1 MAAAI
6 KIGTIFAGYRIEG
19 VLGRGG
25 MGVVYL
31 AEQPELGRRV
41 AIKVI
46 APALASDPDYLQR
59 FRRESRLAAA
69 IEHPNAIPIYEA
81 GVADEDMPYLVMR
94 YVEGEDLS
102 SLLRREGRLDTKRA
116 AAIVDQIAGA
126 LDEAHAR
133 GLVHRDVK
141 PANVIVESRR
151 GTEHAYLTDFG
162 LTREMD
168 ASSGVTATG
177 RWVGTIDYASPEQ
190 IKGRP
195 VDARCDVYAL
205 GCVLFTTLT
214 GRLPFER
221 DEDVAKLYAHVSEPP
236 PMASAVAPDVSQE
249 VDRVISRAMAKDP
262 DFRFPSAGDF
272 GRAAL
277 AAATGT
283 PVAEPEHTVAT
294 GEAAPATEP
303 APPPVAPSPTKPA
316 DTSAPADPRSTV
328 DASAARPTTPPS
340 TVEASAAQPTAPPR
354 EPPAE
359 PPTAAAPPSEPR
371 RSARAGGRRRLA
383 ALAGVLAVGAAV
395 AVGIIAL
402 TGGGSDDAKL
412 SSATGGG
419 DKTRAGNGGGGKPN
433 PLDEIKFVPFTDA
446 SAFNVEVPDGWEP
459 VAVERPLGP
468 DVKWT
473 ALQNPDAPMNLQ
485 IHYGSPQSA
494 SESAQQ
500 ARDERTAEPGYVKTL
515 TFEDTTVGGRA
526 ALLYGYVHAEDA
538 SKGLPAIP
546 DATVFNYFF
555 EDGGE
560 TWRTRAAVSTSEQ
573 DSAELAKGIAT
584 KMAET
589 LTPTG

>member
-1 MAAAI
+1 MAGAI

-31 AEQPELGRRV
+31 AEQPELGRKV

-59 FRRESRLAAA
+59 FKRESRLAAA

-81 GVADEDMPYLVMR
+81 GVADEDTPYLVMR

-236 PMASAVAPDVSQE
+236 PRASAVAPDVSRD
-249 VDRVISRAMAKDP
+249 VDGVITRAMAKDP
-262 DFRFPSAGDF
+262 DFRFPSAGDM

-303 APPPVAPSPTKPA
+303 APPPVTPAPTKPA
-316 DTSAPADPRSTV
+316 TPSAGEPE
-328 DASAARPTTPPS
+328 S
-340 TVEASAAQPTAPPR
+340 TVEASAAQPTAPAG
-354 EPPAE
+354 EPPAEPAAE
-359 PPTAAAPPSEPR
+359 PPTAAAAPSQPGR
-371 RSARAGGRRRLA
+371 PSRAGGRRRLA
-383 ALAGVLAVGAAV
+383 ALAAVLAVGAVVAV
-395 AVGIIAL
+395 AVVAL
-402 TGGGSDDAKL
+402 SGGGGGDATSASTGGGGGAS
-412 SSATGGG
+412 GGG
-419 DKTRAGNGGGGKPN
+419 QSASAVD
-433 PLDEIKFVPFTDA
+433 IKFEPFTA
-446 SAFNVEVPDGWEP
+446 SAFTVKVPKGWDK
-459 VAVERPLGP
+459 VADEISIGQSVT
-468 DVKWT
+468 WT
-473 ALQNPDAPMNLQ
+473 ALASPDEQMNVQ
-485 IHYGSPQSA
+485 IQYGP
-494 SESAQQ
+494 SEPAIEAANR
-500 ARDERTAEPGYVKTL
+500 ARGEREKDPDYRPL
-515 TFEDTTVGGRA
+515 TFEQTTVGGREA
-526 ALLYGYVHAEDA
+526 VLYGFVHFEEAMH
-538 SKGLPAIP
+538 GLPPIP
-546 DATVFNYFF
+546 EASVFNYFF
-555 EDGGE
+555 EDGGFA
-560 TWRTRAAVSTSEQ
+560 WRTRAAVSTSVQ
-573 DSAELAKGIAT
+573 DSDSLAKGIAT

>member
-31 AEQPELGRRV
+31 AEQPELGRNV

-46 APALASDPDYLQR
+46 APALASDPDYLER

-81 GVADEDMPYLVMR
+81 GVADEDTPYLVMR

-102 SLLRREGRLDTKRA
+102 SLLRREGRLETRRA

-168 ASSGVTATG
+168 ASSGVTGTG

-190 IKGRP
+190 IKGKP

-221 DEDVAKLYAHVSEPP
+221 TEDVAKLYAHVSEPP
-236 PMASAVAPDVSQE
+236 PVPSSIVDDLPED
-249 VDRVISRAMAKDP
+249 VDRVITRAMAKDP

-272 GRAAL
+272 GRAAM
-277 AAATGT
+277 AAATGVA
-283 PVAEPEHTVAT
+283 VAEPEHSVAT
-294 GEAAPATEP
+294 GEAAPATQP
-303 APPPVAPSPTKPA
+303 SPGAAPSPTEPSELPPTESAEQPPTQPA
-316 DTSAPADPRSTV
+316 STV
-328 DASAARPTTPPS
+328 AG
-340 TVEASAAQPTAPPR
+340 
-354 EPPAE
+354 E
-359 PPTAAAPPSEPR
+359 PPTAAPPPTEPPGGPPPPTR
-371 RSARAGGRRRLA
+371 PEQPRPSRAGARRRRFV
-383 ALAGVLAVGAAV
+383 ALGAVLAVGAAV
-395 AVGIIAL
+395 AIAIVAL
-402 TGGGSDDAKL
+402 GGGGGGGS
-412 SSATGGG
+412 STSAT
-419 DKTRAGNGGGGKPN
+419 NGGGGKTQAKSATN
-433 PLDEIKFVPFTDA
+433 GGKKGGGGGTTQVAGVTVVPFTDA
-446 SAFNVEVPDGWEP
+446 AAFTVDVPKGSKPGVVDDE
-459 VAVERPLGP
+459 LGGG
-468 DVKWT
+468 VVLT
-473 ALQNPDAPMNLQ
+473 ALVTPDRKIDTEIQQASSDAAAQADKAEAMRQ
-485 IHYGSPQSA
+485 QEGATEFARGSTTVA
-494 SESAQQ
+494 GRKTYYLGYTHTESA
-500 ARDERTAEPGYVKTL
+500 R
-515 TFEDTTVGGRA
+515 
-526 ALLYGYVHAEDA
+526 HN
-538 SKGLPAIP
+538 LP
-546 DATVFNYFF
+546 DM
-555 EDGGE
+555 GE
-560 TWRTRAAVSTSEQ
+560 TAVYTSFFNEGAFSWRTRAAVSTSVA
-573 DSAELAKGIAT
+573 DSAKVAKALST
-584 KMAET
+584 HMAET
-589 LTPTG
+589 FELK

>member
-46 APALASDPDYLQR
+46 APALASDPDYLER
-59 FRRESRLAAA
+59 FSRESRLAAA

-81 GVADEDMPYLVMR
+81 GVVDDEMPYLVMR

-102 SLLRREGRLDTKRA
+102 SLLRREGKLDPRRA

-190 IKGRP
+190 IKGGP

-221 DEDVAKLYAHVSEPP
+221 QEDVAKLYAHVSEPP
-236 PMASAVAPDVSQE
+236 PKASTVVPDISE
-249 VDRVISRAMAKDP
+249 DVDRVISRAMAKDP
-262 DFRFPSAGDF
+262 DSRFPSAGDM

-277 AAATGT
+277 SAATGAT
-283 PVAEPEHTVAT
+283 VAEPERTVAT

-303 APPPVAPSPTKPA
+303 APPPVSPAPTRPA
-316 DTSAPADPRSTV
+316 EPESTV
-328 DASAARPTTPPS
+328 EASGAKPPAPPS
-340 TVEASAAQPTAPPR
+340 TVEASAAQPTAPPS

-359 PPTAAAPPSEPR
+359 PPTAALPSGEAPKPT
-371 RSARAGGRRRLA
+371 RAGGRRRLA
-383 ALAGVLAVGAAV
+383 MLAGVLAVGVAV
-395 AVGIIAL
+395 AVGIVAL
-402 TGGGSDDAKL
+402 TGGGGGDART

-419 DKTRAGNGGGGKPN
+419 GGDKTSIDGGGGSN
-433 PLDEIKFVPFTDA
+433 GLAGIEFRQLDA
-446 SAFNVEVPDGWEP
+446 SAFTVDVPKEWDTVAQEISLGNNVTWTGLKSPDGQMN
-459 VAVERPLGP
+459 VQI
-468 DVKWT
+468 
-473 ALQNPDAPMNLQ
+473 QNNPTETPT
-485 IHYGSPQSA
+485 QSA
-494 SESAQQ
+494 DEAHRLRPDELGYKEITFGPAEAGS
-500 ARDERTAEPGYVKTL
+500 RDAI
-515 TFEDTTVGGRA
+515 
-526 ALLYGYVHAEDA
+526 LYGFLHQEEE
-538 SKGLPAIP
+538 SRGLPGIP
-546 DATVFNYFF
+546 EAAVFTYFF
-555 EDGGE
+555 EDAGLG
-560 TWRTRAAVSTSEQ
+560 WRTRAAVSTSEPHG
-573 DSAELAKGIAT
+573 AETAEALAT

>member
-31 AEQPELGRRV
+31 AEQPELGRKV

-46 APALASDPDYLQR
+46 APALASDPDYLER
-59 FRRESRLAAA
+59 FKRESRLAAA

-81 GVADEDMPYLVMR
+81 GVADEDTPYLVMR

-102 SLLRREGRLDTKRA
+102 SLLRREGRLETRRA

-133 GLVHRDVK
+133 GLVHRDIK

-190 IKGRP
+190 IQGKP

-221 DEDVAKLYAHVSEPP
+221 EEDVAKLYAHVSEPP
-236 PMASAVAPDVSQE
+236 PVPSSIVGGVPED
-249 VDRVISRAMAKDP
+249 VDRVITRAMAKDP

-272 GRAAL
+272 GRAAM
-277 AAATGT
+277 AAATGVD
-283 PVAEPEHTVAT
+283 VAEPEHSVAT
-294 GEAAPATEP
+294 GEAAPATQPSPGAAPTPTRPAEPLPTEP
-303 APPPVAPSPTKPA
+303 A
-316 DTSAPADPRSTV
+316 STV
-328 DASAARPTTPPS
+328 GAGEP
-340 TVEASAAQPTAPPR
+340 PTAVPPT

-359 PPTAAAPPSEPR
+359 PPPPTRPEQPKPT
-371 RSARAGGRRRLA
+371 RAGARMPRLT
-383 ALAGVLAVGAAV
+383 ALVAVLALGAAV
-395 AVGIIAL
+395 AIAVVL
-402 TGGGSDDAKL
+402 LSGGGGGGSSS
-412 SSATGGG
+412 SSA
-419 DKTRAGNGGGGKPN
+419 ANGGGGKTQAN
-433 PLDEIKFVPFTDA
+433 SGKNGGKKSGGGGGLAKQVDGIKFAEFTGA
-446 SAFNVEVPDGWEP
+446 SDFTVNAPKGWQATATEAPLTSPGISLTVLLSPDQTMNVQVLKGEEAPP
-459 VAVERPLGP
+459 AQVAST
-468 DVKWT
+468 T
-473 ALQNPDAPMNLQ
+473 ADQ
-485 IHYGSPQSA
+485 
-494 SESAQQ
+494 
-500 ARDERTAEPGYVKTL
+500 RTAEGATAVSVKS
-515 TFEDTTVGGRA
+515 TTVGGKQA
-526 ALLYGYVHAEDA
+526 SLLTYVHDEPAGH
-538 SKGLPAIP
+538 GLPDMGPVYVA
-546 DATVFNYFF
+546 NYFF
-555 EDGGE
+555 DDAGFL
-560 TWRTRAAVSTSEQ
+560 WRTRAAVETSVK
-573 DSAELAKGIAT
+573 DGKKVSFDLAT
-584 KMAET
+584 EMART
-589 LTPTG
+589 LKPTS

>member
-59 FRRESRLAAA
+59 FKRESRLAAA

-81 GVADEDMPYLVMR
+81 GVADEEMPYLVMR

-102 SLLRREGRLDTKRA
+102 SLIRREGRLDTRRA

-190 IKGRP
+190 IKGGP

-205 GCVLFTTLT
+205 GCVLFTSLA

-236 PMASAVAPDVSQE
+236 PAASSVVDGVPPE

-262 DFRFPSAGDF
+262 DYRFPSAGDF
-272 GRAAL
+272 GRAAM
-277 AAATGT
+277 AAATGVEV
-283 PVAEPEHTVAT
+283 PEPEHTVAT

-303 APPPVAPSPTKPA
+303 SPGAAPTPTKPSEPPP
-316 DTSAPADPRSTV
+316 TEPASTV
-328 DASAARPTTPPS
+328 GAGGPPTAVRPT
-340 TVEASAAQPTAPPR
+340 

-359 PPTAAAPPSEPR
+359 SPPP
-371 RSARAGGRRRLA
+371 
-383 ALAGVLAVGAAV
+383 
-395 AVGIIAL
+395 
-402 TGGGSDDAKL
+402 
-412 SSATGGG
+412 
-419 DKTRAGNGGGGKPN
+419 
-433 PLDEIKFVPFTDA
+433 
-446 SAFNVEVPDGWEP
+446 
-459 VAVERPLGP
+459 
-468 DVKWT
+468 
-473 ALQNPDAPMNLQ
+473 
-485 IHYGSPQSA
+485 
-494 SESAQQ
+494 
-500 ARDERTAEPGYVKTL
+500 
-515 TFEDTTVGGRA
+515 
-526 ALLYGYVHAEDA
+526 
-538 SKGLPAIP
+538 
-546 DATVFNYFF
+546 
-555 EDGGE
+555 
-560 TWRTRAAVSTSEQ
+560 
-573 DSAELAKGIAT
+573 
-584 KMAET
+584 
-589 LTPTG
+589 

>member
-1 MAAAI
+1 MAAQV

-31 AEQPELGRRV
+31 AEQAELGRRV

-59 FRRESRLAAA
+59 FKRESRLAAA

-81 GVADEDMPYLVMR
+81 GVADEDTPYLVMR

-102 SLLRREGRLDTKRA
+102 SLLRREGRLDSKRA
-116 AAIVDQIAGA
+116 ASIVDQIAGA
-126 LDEAHAR
+126 LDEAHSR

-190 IKGRP
+190 IKGGP

-221 DEDVAKLYAHVSEPP
+221 QEDVAKLYAHVSEPP
-236 PMASAVAPDVSQE
+236 PKASTVVPGISEDV
-249 VDRVISRAMAKDP
+249 DGVISRAMAKDP
-262 DFRFPSAGDF
+262 DFRFPSAGDM

-294 GEAAPATEP
+294 GEAAPATQP
-303 APPPVAPSPTKPA
+303 APPPVDPGPTKTADGPA
-316 DTSAPADPRSTV
+316 PVEPESTLG
-328 DASAARPTTPPS
+328 ASQARPTAPPS
-340 TVEASAAQPTAPPR
+340 TVEASAAQPTAS
-354 EPPAE
+354 ASE
-359 PPTAAAPPSEPR
+359 PPTAAIPPGESPKP
-371 RSARAGGRRRLA
+371 SRAGGRRRLA
-383 ALAGVLAVGAAV
+383 ALAAVLAVGAAV

-402 TGGGSDDAKL
+402 TGGGDGGKS

-419 DKTRAGNGGGGKPN
+419 GGGKASTDNGGGGQSSPF
-433 PLDEIKFVPFTDA
+433 KFVPFTQA
-446 SAFNVEVPDGWEP
+446 SAFSVDVPKGWTP
-459 VAVERPLGP
+459 VAVERPLGS
-468 DVKWT
+468 DVIWT

-494 SESAQQ
+494 AESAQG
-500 ARDERTAEPGYVKTL
+500 ARDERTAEPGYAETL
-515 TFEDTTVGGRA
+515 TFENKTVGGREA
-526 ALLYGYVHAEDA
+526 ILYAYVHDEEA
-538 SKGLPAIP
+538 SKGLPALGE
-546 DATVFNYFF
+546 ATVFNYFF

-560 TWRTRAAVSTSEQ
+560 TWRTRAAVATSEP
-573 DSAELAKGIAT
+573 DSSRLAEGIAT

>member
-31 AEQPELGRRV
+31 AEQPALGRKV

-46 APALASDPDYLQR
+46 APSLASDPDYLER

-102 SLLRREGRLDTKRA
+102 SLLRREGRLETRRA

-190 IKGRP
+190 IKGKP

-214 GRLPFER
+214 GHLPFER
-221 DEDVAKLYAHVSEPP
+221 EEDVAKLYAHVSEPP
-236 PMASAVAPDVSQE
+236 PAPSELVEGVSDELDVVVE
-249 VDRVISRAMAKDP
+249 RAMAKEP
-262 DFRFPSAGDF
+262 DDRYLSAGDL

-277 AAATGT
+277 SAATGA
-283 PVAEPEHTVAT
+283 PVSQPEHSVAT
-294 GEAAPATEP
+294 GEAAPVTQPAEPTPTKPSEPPPTEP
-303 APPPVAPSPTKPA
+303 ASTVAGEPPRVAPPPTEPPGEPPPPTRPEQ
-316 DTSAPADPRSTV
+316 P
-328 DASAARPTTPPS
+328 RPT
-340 TVEASAAQPTAPPR
+340 
-354 EPPAE
+354 
-359 PPTAAAPPSEPR
+359 
-371 RSARAGGRRRLA
+371 RAGARRRRLT
-383 ALAGVLAVGAAV
+383 ALGAVLAVGAAV
-395 AVGIIAL
+395 AIAVVLL
-402 TGGGSDDAKL
+402 TGGR
-412 SSATGGG
+412 GGG
-419 DKTRAGNGGGGKPN
+419 SPSSTGTNGGSKTQANSGKNRGNKVGGGGGSRNVVDGVK
-433 PLDEIKFVPFTDA
+433 LVPFKEA
-446 SAFNVEVPDGWEP
+446 AAFTVDVPKGSEP
-459 VAVERPLGP
+459 GVIDEQLGGAM
-468 DVKWT
+468 DVVLT
-473 ALQNPDAPMNLQ
+473 ALVTPDQKIDVEIQQASSTAAAQADKAETERQQEPGATEFARGQ
-485 IHYGSPQSA
+485 ATVAGRPTHYLGYTHT
-494 SESAQQ
+494 ESA
-500 ARDERTAEPGYVKTL
+500 R
-515 TFEDTTVGGRA
+515 
-526 ALLYGYVHAEDA
+526 H
-538 SKGLPAIP
+538 GLP
-546 DATVFNYFF
+546 DM
-555 EDGGE
+555 GE
-560 TWRTRAAVSTSEQ
+560 TAVYTLFFDEGNFSWRTRAAVSTSVAN
-573 DSAELAKGIAT
+573 SAKVAKDLST
-584 KMAET
+584 RMAESFQ
-589 LTPTG
+589 LN

>member
-6 KIGTIFAGYRIEG
+6 KIGTIFAGYRIGG

-31 AEQPELGRRV
+31 AEQPDLGRRV

-46 APALASDPDYLQR
+46 APALASDPDYLAR
-59 FRRESRLAAA
+59 FKRESRLAAA

-102 SLLRREGRLDTKRA
+102 TLLRREGKLEVRRA

-162 LTREMD
+162 LTREID

-221 DEDVAKLYAHVSEPP
+221 SEDVAKLYAHVSEPP
-236 PMASAVAPDVSQE
+236 PAPSSVVDGVPKDLDRAVT
-249 VDRVISRAMAKDP
+249 RAMAKDP

-272 GRAAL
+272 GRAAM
-277 AAATGT
+277 AAATGVE
-283 PVAEPEHTVAT
+283 VAEPEHTVAT

-303 APPPVAPSPTKPA
+303 SPGAAPTPTKPSEPPPTEPA
-316 DTSAPADPRSTV
+316 STVDVDTSAG
-328 DASAARPTTPPS
+328 SA
-340 TVEASAAQPTAPPR
+340 
-354 EPPAE
+354 PAE
-359 PPTAAAPPSEPR
+359 PPDEPPAPTRPEEPR
-371 RSARAGGRRRLA
+371 PSRAGATRRRRLA
-383 ALAGVLAVGAAV
+383 ALAAVLAVGAAV
-395 AVGIIAL
+395 AIAVVAL
-402 TGGGSDDAKL
+402 GGGGGGATTS

-419 DKTRAGNGGGGKPN
+419 ANAHPDKNGGGG
-433 PLDEIKFVPFTDA
+433 DGSATVDGIEMVPFSGA
-446 SAFNVEVPDGWEP
+446 SAFAVDVPKGSQPTVTEESQGDISLTVLLSPDEKMNVQVEQAPEESPSVTASEAGQLRSTEGASQVSSKPVTVAGHQAYLLQYVHDEPAKHNLPDMGE
-459 VAVERPLGP
+459 VAVANYL
-468 DVKWT
+468 
-473 ALQNPDAPMNLQ
+473 
-485 IHYGSPQSA
+485 
-494 SESAQQ
+494 
-500 ARDERTAEPGYVKTL
+500 
-515 TFEDTTVGGRA
+515 
-526 ALLYGYVHAEDA
+526 
-538 SKGLPAIP
+538 
-546 DATVFNYFF
+546 FN
-555 EDGGE
+555 D
-560 TWRTRAAVSTSEQ
+560 
-573 DSAELAKGIAT
+573 
-584 KMAET
+584 
-589 LTPTG
+589 

>member
-31 AEQPELGRRV
+31 AEQPELGRKV

-46 APALASDPDYLQR
+46 APALASDPDYLER

-81 GVADEDMPYLVMR
+81 GVVDEDMPYLVMR

-102 SLLRREGRLDTKRA
+102 SLLRREGRLEARRA

-221 DEDVAKLYAHVSEPP
+221 EEDVAKLYAHVSEPP
-236 PMASAVAPDVSQE
+236 PAPSSLVEGLPKD
-249 VDRVISRAMAKDP
+249 VDRVITRAMAKDP

-272 GRAAL
+272 GRAAM
-277 AAATGT
+277 AAATGVH
-283 PVAEPEHTVAT
+283 VAEPEHSVAT
-294 GEAAPATEP
+294 GEAAPATQP
-303 APPPVAPSPTKPA
+303 SPGAAPTPTKPSELPP
-316 DTSAPADPRSTV
+316 TESAEQPPTEPASTV
-328 DASAARPTTPPS
+328 AAGP
-340 TVEASAAQPTAPPR
+340 PTAVP
-354 EPPAE
+354 PPAE
-359 PPTAAAPPSEPR
+359 PPPPTRPEQPR
-371 RSARAGGRRRLA
+371 PARAGARRRRLA
-383 ALAGVLAVGAAV
+383 ALGVVLAVGAAV
-395 AVGIIAL
+395 AIAVL
-402 TGGGSDDAKL
+402 ALGGGGGGGGSS

-419 DKTRAGNGGGGKPN
+419 GGGNAQKSSGKNGGGSGSGRIKQV
-433 PLDEIKFVPFTDA
+433 DGIKFAKFTDA
-446 SAFNVEVPDGWEP
+446 KAFTVNAPEGWKPGVVEEGVGSGVFLTGLASPDGTMNFQVLQGPAEP
-459 VAVERPLGP
+459 PE
-468 DVKWT
+468 
-473 ALQNPDAPMNLQ
+473 
-485 IHYGSPQSA
+485 QSA
-494 SESAQQ
+494 AD
-500 ARDERTAEPGYVKTL
+500 ARAKREQDPGYAQL
-515 TFEDTTVGGRA
+515 TFHGVSVGGRDA
-526 ALLYGYVHAEDA
+526 VLYGYQHAEPADHN
-538 SKGLPAIP
+538 LPAISE
-546 DATVFNYFF
+546 ATVYNYYF
-555 EDGGE
+555 EDSGSA
-560 TWRTRAAVSTSEQ
+560 WRTRMAVSTS
-573 DSAELAKGIAT
+573 DSDSQKRALDMAT
-584 KMAET
+584 QMAET
-589 LTPTG
+589 LKPTS

>member
-46 APALASDPDYLQR
+46 APALASDPDYLER

-81 GVADEDMPYLVMR
+81 GVADQDMPYLVMR

-236 PMASAVAPDVSQE
+236 PTASAVVPGVSQE

-303 APPPVAPSPTKPA
+303 APPPVTATPTKPA
-316 DTSAPADPRSTV
+316 NTPTLAEPESTV
-328 DASAARPTTPPS
+328 EASEARPTAPPS
-340 TVEASAAQPTAPPR
+340 TVEASAARPTA
-354 EPPAE
+354 PPAE
-359 PPTAAAPPSEPR
+359 PPTAALRGEPPRP
-371 RSARAGGRRRLA
+371 ARAGGRRRLA
-383 ALAGVLAVGAAV
+383 ALAGVLAVGAVIAV
-395 AVGIIAL
+395 AVVAL
-402 TGGGSDDAKL
+402 SGGGGGDPKS
-412 SSATGGG
+412 SSATGGDG
-419 DKTRAGNGGGGKPN
+419 GSNTTPDKGGGGRSGN
-433 PLDEIKFVPFTDA
+433 ALAEIKFQPFQATAFTVDVPEGWKTVQNELGIGK
-446 SAFNVEVPDGWEP
+446 NVT
-459 VAVERPLGP
+459 
-468 DVKWT
+468 WT
-473 ALQNPDAPMNLQ
+473 ALASPDNQMNVQVQYAPPEPPTEAAK
-485 IHYGSPQSA
+485 G
-494 SESAQQ
+494 
-500 ARDERTAEPGYVKTL
+500 ARDLRQADARYQEL
-515 TFEDTTVGGRA
+515 TFEQTTIGGREA
-526 ALLYGYVHAEDA
+526 VLFGYVHSEPEMN
-538 SKGLPAIP
+538 GLQPIP
-546 DATVFNYFF
+546 EATVFNYYF
-555 EDGGE
+555 EDAGLA
-560 TWRTRAAVSTSEQ
+560 WRTRAAVSTSEP
-573 DSAELAKGIAT
+573 DSVALAKGIAT